1 MEKQTNNDMTPNIGV
16 NEAKPPNTK
25 KSKNFLI
32 IAVLAMLLVACG
44 SEPTPTVTTE
54 KEEII
59 VEETTIEDTKP
70 EDEEDVPEQVDEEV
84 FEDTNTLETVS
95 TDNLM
100 IGSSIQ
106 YTVGKLTI
114 LDAGIVINHPN
125 DFGTVL
131 YMETELEN
139 TSDEA
144 IILTNDDFVVYIDD
158 YQVTLEIGYRDMN
171 DYSTGTSYIE
181 VNPGRKAKYVFRV
194 SLPNEYFDAEK
205 VEFGFPGTQQTLFIK
220 ENGSYIWEQSSQT
233 EHDADGIIGEYTQVE
248 NPSITMSIFMDPS
261 ETSFILSVDFGD
273 ERDTMMGFLD
283 GGMIVDYFNEDL
295 DGFYEYDENGF
306 ILNSCIDP
314 DADGHYQK

>member
-1 MEKQTNNDMTPNIGV
+1 MENQTIKQMDPNIEL
-16 NEAKPPNTK
+16 NEAKPPKTK
-25 KSKNFLI
+25 KSKDYLI

-95 TDNLM
+95 TDNLT

-114 LDAGIVINHPN
+114 LDAGIVINDPN

-144 IILTNDDFVVYIDD
+144 ITLTNDDFVVYIDD

-220 ENGSYIWEQSSQT
+220 ENGSYIWEQSSQA

-248 NPSITMSIFMDPS
+248 NPNITMEIYMDPA
-261 ETSFILSVDFGD
+261 ETCFILAVYFNDDRNSLVA
-273 ERDTMMGFLD
+273 FLD
-283 GGMIVDYFNEDL
+283 SGMLIDYFNEDL
-295 DGFYEYDENGF
+295 DGFYEYDESGF
-306 ILNSCIDP
+306 VLNSCIDS

>member
-16 NEAKPPNTK
+16 NEAKPPKTK
-25 KSKNFLI
+25 KSKDFLI

-54 KEEII
+54 KEEIT

-70 EDEEDVPEQVDEEV
+70 EDEEDVPEQVEEEV
-84 FEDTNTLETVS
+84 SEDTNTLETVS
-95 TDNLM
+95 TDNLT

-114 LDAGIVINHPN
+114 MDVGISNN
-125 DFGTVL
+125 DYGTVL
-131 YMETELEN
+131 YMEVELEN
-139 TSDEA
+139 TSDEP
-144 IILTNDDFVVYIDD
+144 INLTNNDFVVYIDD
-158 YQVTLEIGYRDMN
+158 YQVTLEVGYRSMEEAA
-171 DYSTGTSYIE
+171 TAPYIE
-181 VNPGRKAKYVFRV
+181 VNPGRKAKYTFRV
-194 SLPNEYFDAEK
+194 SLPGEYVNAGK
-205 VEFGFPGTQQTLFIK
+205 IEFGFPGTQQTLFVK
-220 ENGSYIWEQSSQT
+220 ENGAYIWEQQSGEA

-273 ERDTMMGFLD
+273 GRDTMMGFLD

>member
-1 MEKQTNNDMTPNIGV
+1 MEKQTNNDMTPNIRV
-16 NEAKPPNTK
+16 NEAKPLK
-25 KSKNFLI
+25 MKRSKGFLI
-32 IAVLAMLLVACG
+32 ITVLAMLLVACG

-54 KEEII
+54 KEEIT
-59 VEETTIEDTKP
+59 VEETTIEDTKH
-70 EDEEDVPEQVDEEV
+70 EDEEDIPEQVDEEV

-95 TDNLM
+95 TDNLT

-114 LDAGIVINHPN
+114 LDAGIATN
-125 DFGTVL
+125 DFGTTL

-144 IILTNDDFVVYIDD
+144 ITLTNDDFVVYIDD
-158 YQVTLEIGYRDMN
+158 YQVTLEIGYRDMD
-171 DYSTGTSYIE
+171 DYSAGTSYIE

-194 SLPNEYFDAEK
+194 SLPNEYTNAEK
-205 VEFGFPGTQQTLFIK
+205 IEFGFPRTQQTLFVK
-220 ENGSYIWEQSSQT
+220 ENSAYIWEQQSSEV

-248 NPSITMSIFMDPS
+248 NPDIKMSIFMDPS
-261 ETSFILSVDFGD
+261 ETFFILSVDFGD

-306 ILNSCIDP
+306 VLNSCIDP

>member
-1 MEKQTNNDMTPNIGV
+1 MEKQTNNEMTQNIGV
-16 NEAKPPNTK
+16 NEAKPPKTK
-25 KSKNFLI
+25 KSKGFLI
-32 IAVLAMLLVACG
+32 ITVLAMLLVACG

-54 KEEII
+54 KEEIT

-70 EDEEDVPEQVDEEV
+70 EDEEDVPEQVEEEV
-84 FEDTNTLETVS
+84 SEDTNTLETVS
-95 TDNLM
+95 TDNLT

-114 LDAGIVINHPN
+114 MDVGISNN
-125 DFGTVL
+125 DYGTVL
-131 YMETELEN
+131 YMEVELEN
-139 TSDEA
+139 TSDEP
-144 IILTNDDFVVYIDD
+144 INLTNNDFVVYIDD
-158 YQVTLEIGYRDMN
+158 YQVTLEVGYRSMEEAA
-171 DYSTGTSYIE
+171 TAPYIE
-181 VNPGRKAKYVFRV
+181 VNPGRKAKYTFRV
-194 SLPNEYFDAEK
+194 SLPGEYVNADK
-205 VEFGFPGTQQTLFIK
+205 IEFGFPGTQQTLFIK
-220 ENGSYIWEQSSQT
+220 ENGSYIWEQSSQA

-248 NPSITMSIFMDPS
+248 NPSITMLIFMDPS

-306 ILNSCIDP
+306 VLNSCIEP

>member
-1 MEKQTNNDMTPNIGV
+1 MEKQTSIEMNQNV
-16 NEAKPPNTK
+16 EVSRTK
-25 KSKNFLI
+25 SPMKKRSRVFLI
-32 IAVLAMLLVACG
+32 ISVFVMLLVACG
-44 SEPTPTVTTE
+44 SEPAPAVTTE
-54 KEEII
+54 KEKTTAEEASIEIAEP
-59 VEETTIEDTKP
+59 EEEL
-70 EDEEDVPEQVDEEV
+70 PEQVEDEV
-84 FEDTNTLETVS
+84 YEDPVILETVS
-95 TDNLM
+95 DDNLT

-114 LDAGIVINHPN
+114 LDAGIVINDPN

-144 IILTNDDFVVYIDD
+144 ITLTNDDFVVYIDD

-194 SLPNEYFDAEK
+194 SLPNEYFDAKK

-220 ENGSYIWEQSSQT
+220 ENGSYIWEQSSQA

-248 NPSITMSIFMDPS
+248 NPNITMEIYMDS
-261 ETSFILSVDFGD
+261 AETYFILAVYFNDDRNSLVA
-273 ERDTMMGFLD
+273 FLD
-283 GGMIVDYFNEDL
+283 SGMLIDYFNEDL
-295 DGFYEYDENGF
+295 DGFYEYDESGF
-306 ILNSCIDP
+306 VLNSCIDS